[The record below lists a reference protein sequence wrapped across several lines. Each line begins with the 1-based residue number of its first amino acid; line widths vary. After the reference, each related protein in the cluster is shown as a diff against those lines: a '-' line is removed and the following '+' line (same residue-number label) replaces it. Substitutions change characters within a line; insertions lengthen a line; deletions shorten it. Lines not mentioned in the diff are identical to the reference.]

1 MHNHYYAFMALE
13 LARQRAAEA
22 DQNRLAALA
31 RPPRSNQVGVV
42 RRLSARAAVA
52 VARAADECS
61 VQGELAVR

>member
-31 RPPRSNQVGVV
+31 RPPRSNQVGIV
-42 RRLSARAAVA
+42 RRFIARAAVA
-52 VARAADECS
+52 IARAADECS
-61 VQGELAVR
+61 VSGELAVR